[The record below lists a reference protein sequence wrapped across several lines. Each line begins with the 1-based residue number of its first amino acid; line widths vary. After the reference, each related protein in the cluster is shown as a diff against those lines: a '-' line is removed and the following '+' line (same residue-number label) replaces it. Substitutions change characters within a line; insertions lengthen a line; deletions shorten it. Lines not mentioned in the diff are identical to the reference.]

1 MRLLFVIVLSFLS
14 HSIVGQSLT
23 SLEIDDSE
31 LQSNDAVVE
40 SSGKPLFS
48 RGPQRWLEDADY
60 YFENSWY
67 VKASELYIQSLERY
81 QNLQNQENL
90 EKLGKCLYEL
100 NSYEEANYWYNIL
113 FSNYADSISLES
125 KLNYIHTL
133 KAVGQTDKSETILQ
147 SITKEKLTKSVKDFS
162 PVFQNDYLIKNLKT
176 NSKYSD
182 FSPTY
187 IAKNKVVFASARD
200 SGIIK
205 TRRYK
210 RNNQPFLNLY
220 TADENQENQELQNVR
235 KFSSKV
241 NSKYHEAALAITPDG
256 KTIFFTRNNY
266 KKKLRKDK
274 KGTNHLNLFVSK
286 LQDGDWSTPER
297 LPFNSDYYSVGHP
310 TISPDGKKLYFVSD
324 MPGGFGE
331 TDIYQVDILE
341 DGTYSTPTNLGSE
354 VNSKD
359 KEMFPF
365 VSNNR
370 LYFSSNKAD
379 GFGGLDVYIS
389 KFVENKYGNPINL
402 GEKFNSNRD
411 DFSFIID
418 ENNEKGYFA
427 SNRKGGKGDDDI
439 YHFYLN
445 KKAKSFSAIVGNV
458 YEQISGDKVEG
469 VEIELYD
476 DNNKLLEKT
485 TATGSG
491 VFTFKNLEQ
500 NKSYTIKTSSEKYL
514 NTNQKV
520 YISDEKRVMADVPLE
535 ILPTPEILLV
545 GKENIYFNFDSS
557 KLTNEAIGNLQEIL
571 ELKQQYPNMRI
582 EIASYTDSRGS
593 TLYNQKLSE
602 RRAKSTQSYFIKH
615 GIQTDR
621 IIKAVG
627 YGEEKLVNG
636 CDDNTNCKEQAHKLN
651 RRSEI
656 IIYKE

>member
-1 MRLLFVIVLSFLS
+1 MRLLFVIILSFLS
-14 HSIVGQSLT
+14 HTVVGQTIT
-23 SLEIDDSE
+23 SLDIDESE
-31 LQSNDAVVE
+31 LQSNSAIAE
-40 SSGKPLFS
+40 SSSKSIFS
-48 RGPQRWLEDADY
+48 RGPQRWLEDANY
-60 YFENSWY
+60 YFENNWY
-67 VKASELYIQSLERY
+67 VKAAELYIQSLEQY
-81 QNLQNQENL
+81 ESLQSQENL
-90 EKLGKCLYEL
+90 ERLGKCLYEL
-100 NSYEEANYWYNIL
+100 NAYEDANFWYNIL
-113 FSNYADSISLES
+113 FGKFKETASLEA

-133 KAVGQTDKSETILQ
+133 KAVGQVKEAETILR
-147 SITKEKLTKSVKDFS
+147 SITKEKLTESVKDFS
-162 PVFQNDYLIKNLKT
+162 PIFQNEYVVKNLKS

-200 SGIIK
+200 SGFLK

-220 TADENQENQELQNVR
+220 AADENQENKELQNVR
-235 KFSSKV
+235 KFSSNI
-241 NSKYHEAALAITPDG
+241 NSKFHEAALAITPDG

-286 LQDGDWSTPER
+286 LIDGNWSTPER
-297 LPFNSDYYSVGHP
+297 VPFNSDNYSVGHP
-310 TISPDGKKLYFVSD
+310 TVSLDGKKLYFVSD
-324 MPGGFGE
+324 MPGGYGE
-331 TDIYQVDILE
+331 TDIYQVNILD
-341 DGTYSTPTNLGSE
+341 DGTYSEPINLGAE

-389 KFVENKYGNPINL
+389 NFVENKYSNPINL

-411 DFSFIID
+411 DFSFVVD

-439 YHFYLN
+439 YHFYLH
-445 KKAKSFSAIVGNV
+445 KKAKSFSAIVGNI
-458 YEQISGDKVEG
+458 YEQISGDKIEG

-476 DNNKLLEKT
+476 DNNNLLET
-485 TATGSG
+485 TTTTSSG

-500 NKSYTIKTSSEKYL
+500 HKSYTIKTTSEQYL
-514 NTNQKV
+514 QTNQSV
-520 YISDEKRVMADVPLE
+520 YIADQKRVMADVPLKTM
-535 ILPTPEILLV
+535 PTPEILLV
-545 GKENIYFNFDSS
+545 GKENIYFDFDSS
-557 KLTNEAIGNLQEIL
+557 KLNNEAIANLQEIL
-571 ELKQQYPNMRI
+571 ALKQQYPNMRI

-593 TLYNQKLSE
+593 NLYNQKLSE
-602 RRAKSTQSYFIKH
+602 RRAESTQNYLLEH

-621 IIKAVG
+621 IIKAIG

-636 CDDNTNCKEQAHKLN
+636 CDDNTNCREQAHRLN

-656 IIYKE
+656 IIYRE